1 MAMVAVDHASA
12 PGPVVSLRP
21 TGSARRRAI
30 IERGVKAVLGL
41 AAIGTVVTTI
51 AIIVSL
57 LGPTI
62 EFFGDVSL
70 SEFFTSDVWAPL
82 FQPPQFGVR
91 PIVQGTLMV
100 TAIAILIAV
109 PVGIGTAFYLSEYA
123 RPRVRRIVKPTLE
136 VLAGIPTVVFGFF
149 ALNWVNPELVQRF
162 WPFGEVGTFSALAA
176 GLVMGIMIVPIV
188 ASLSEDAMRAV
199 PDSLRNGAW
208 ALGSTKREVCTRVV
222 FPAAL
227 SGIVAAIVLAVSR
240 AIGETM
246 IVLIASGSRPTTS
259 LNPGEGMQTM
269 ASFIG
274 FAGLGDQPT
283 NSTGYRTIFAV
294 GTLLF
299 VFTFVLNMVSIRIV
313 RRYREVY
320 E

>member
-1 MAMVAVDHASA
+1 MSLIENSSKAA
-12 PGPVVSLRP
+12 PPVSLRP
-21 TGSARRRAI
+21 SGAARRALVVERA
-30 IERGVKAVLGL
+30 VKVGL
-41 AAIGTVVTTI
+41 FAAATLSVVTTI
-51 AIIVSL
+51 AIIVAL
-57 LGPTI
+57 LGPTLT
-62 EFFGDVSL
+62 FFESVSVK
-70 SEFFTSDVWAPL
+70 EFFTGDTWAPL
-82 FQPPQFGVR
+82 FNPPQFGVR
-91 PIVQGTLMV
+91 AIVQGTLVV
-100 TAIAILIAV
+100 TSIAISIAV
-109 PVGIGTAFYLSEYA
+109 PFGIGTAFYLSEYA
-123 RPRVRRIVKPTLE
+123 HPRVRRIVKPTLE
-136 VLAGIPTVVFGFF
+136 ILAGIPTVVFGFF
-149 ALNWVNPELVQRF
+149 ALNWVNPEIVQPF

-176 GLVMGIMIVPIV
+176 GLVMGIMILPIV

-199 PDSLRNGAW
+199 PQSLREGAY
-208 ALGSTKREVCTRVV
+208 ALGSTKREVCTKVV

-227 SGIVAAIVLAVSR
+227 SGIVAAVVLAFSR

-299 VFTFVLNMVSIRIV
+299 AITFLLNVVSIRIV

>member
-1 MAMVAVDHASA
+1 MTVSLSEADVA
-12 PGPVVSLRP
+12 PVVTLRP
-21 TGSARRRAI
+21 TGAARRRRTS
-30 IERGVKAVLGL
+30 ERIVKGILMAASTISVATTVL
-41 AAIGTVVTTI
+41 
-51 AIIVSL
+51 IIVSL
-57 LGPTI
+57 IGPTLT
-62 EFFGDVSL
+62 FFEDVSL
-70 SEFFTSDVWAPL
+70 SEFLTGDTWAPL
-82 FQPPQFGVR
+82 FTPAQFGVR
-91 PIVQGTLMV
+91 AIVQGTLVV
-100 TAIAILIAV
+100 TLIALLVAV
-109 PVGIGTAFYLSEYA
+109 PLGLGTAFYLSEYA

-162 WPFGEVGTFSALAA
+162 YPFGEVGTFSALAA
-176 GLVMGIMIVPIV
+176 GLVMGIMILPIV
-188 ASLSEDAMRAV
+188 ASLAEDAMSAV
-199 PDSLRNGAW
+199 PRSLREGAY
-208 ALGSTKREVCTRVV
+208 ALGSTRREVCTKIVM
-222 FPAAL
+222 PAAT
-227 SGIVAAIVLAVSR
+227 SGIVAAVVLAVSR

-274 FAGLGDQPT
+274 FAGIGDQPT

-299 VFTFVLNMVSIRIV
+299 LITFGLNLVSIRV
-313 RRYREVY
+313 SRRFREVY